1 MTSRIYGVYN
11 VYPSR
16 DTRIF
21 QGWDELA
28 SWFRRLKP
36 NPDPAFHVVV
46 EETNPGLFKG
56 LIGYASGSTRSRGR
70 PGLPSNALPPL
81 IRLICLWLFV
91 GLMRASHFV
100 PPKKAGAPEG
110 PL

>member
-1 MTSRIYGVYN
+1 MLSPTLSPSTSTTDRGSRMARLFPHFATCMMTSRIYGVYN

-70 PGLPSNALPPL
+70 PGLPSN
-81 IRLICLWLFV
+81 
-91 GLMRASHFV
+91 
-100 PPKKAGAPEG
+100 
-110 PL
+110 